1 LDERVAQAIRSNCDL
16 YGAIFCHRGIPFEG
30 SDAI

>member
-1 LDERVAQAIRSNCDL
+1 VAQAIRNNSDL
-16 YGAIFCHRGIPFEG
+16 YGAILCHRGIPFEG